1 MNNNSGFDPLE
12 NRLAQPALI
21 ADKGF
26 SKRVGSKLGI
36 GISLRDK
43 IFAGAGIFWLILIVA
58 VVSPQAVYE
67 DLYSL
72 AAMLDFS
79 EQLNLLSTQ
88 VRSIDYTS
96 MQSMDYTVLQSSN
109 IGLLVAAMSIAAIFS
124 LLSRN

>member
-12 NRLAQPALI
+12 NMLAQPALI

-26 SKRVGSKLGI
+26 SERVGSKLGT

-43 IFAGAGIFWLILIVA
+43 LFAGAGVFWLILIVA

-72 AAMLDFS
+72 AAMVDFS

-96 MQSMDYTVLQSSN
+96 LQSMDYTVLQSSS
-109 IGLLVAAMSIAAIFS
+109 IGLLVAAMSIAAVFS

>member
-1 MNNNSGFDPLE
+1 VNNNSSFDPLD
-12 NRLAQPALI
+12 RMLAQPALI

-26 SKRVGSKLGI
+26 SERVGIKLAT

-43 IFAGAGIFWLILIVA
+43 LFAGAGIFWLTLIVA

-72 AAMLDFS
+72 AAMVDFS
-79 EQLNLLSTQ
+79 EQLNLLNTQ
-88 VRSIDYTS
+88 IRSIDYTS
-96 MQSMDYTVLQSSN
+96 MQSIDYTVLQSSN
-109 IGLLVAAMSIAAIFS
+109 IGLLAAAMSIAGVFS

>member
-1 MNNNSGFDPLE
+1 MNNSSDFDPLD
-12 NRLAQPALI
+12 NMLAQPALI

-26 SKRVGSKLGI
+26 SERVSSKLVT

-43 IFAGAGIFWLILIVA
+43 LFAGAGIFWLTLIVA

-67 DLYSL
+67 DLSSL

-96 MQSMDYTVLQSSN
+96 LQLMDYTALQSSS
-109 IGLLVAAMSIAAIFS
+109 IGLLVAAMSIAAVFS

>member
-12 NRLAQPALI
+12 NMLAQPALI

-26 SKRVGSKLGI
+26 SERVGSKLGT
-36 GISLRDK
+36 GISLRNK
-43 IFAGAGIFWLILIVA
+43 LFAGAGVFWLILIVA

-72 AAMLDFS
+72 AAMVDFS

-96 MQSMDYTVLQSSN
+96 LQSMDYTVLQSSS
-109 IGLLVAAMSIAAIFS
+109 IGLLVAAMSIAAVFS

>member
-1 MNNNSGFDPLE
+1 MNNNSGFDPLD
-12 NRLAQPALI
+12 RMLAQPALI

-26 SKRVGSKLGI
+26 SERVGSKLGTS
-36 GISLRDK
+36 ISLRDNL
-43 IFAGAGIFWLILIVA
+43 FAGAGVVWLILIVA

-67 DLYSL
+67 DLYRL
-72 AAMLDFS
+72 AAMVDFS

-96 MQSMDYTVLQSSN
+96 LQSMDYTVLQSSS
-109 IGLLVAAMSIAAIFS
+109 IGLLVAAMSIAAVFS